1 MLGLQNSDSLM
12 ELCIWVVAS
21 EVGFLDCHRLYPDE
35 FLAHYSYAAKLIDIK
50 YTKHN
55 NSSDNDISH
64 ISVETHNATIRIPYS
79 ISEDKALVSEINQK
93 IDKFLYLTGS
103 QYYLKTEP
111 KSTQLLV
118 EFIDQSIGKL
128 INEHD
133 NYFNALLILWRTLDN
148 TDQEYSRLAA
158 HKIHYLKTR
167 FRLSEDRLKTL
178 TSST

>member
-1 MLGLQNSDSLM
+1 MLELQNSDSLM
-12 ELCIWVVAS
+12 ELCTWVVAS

-55 NSSDNDISH
+55 SSDNDISFV
-64 ISVETHNATIRIPYS
+64 SVETPNTTIKIPFS
-79 ISEDKALVSEINQK
+79 VNEDKTLVSVINQK
-93 IDKFLYLTGS
+93 IDRFLYLTGS
-103 QYYLKTEP
+103 HCYLKTEP
-111 KSTQLLV
+111 KTTQLIV
-118 EFIDQSIGKL
+118 EFIVQSIGKL
-128 INEHD
+128 MNEHD